1 MSIHPTA
8 FIDSSAEIHSEAVIG
23 PYCSIGPEVKIGATT
38 VLDSHV
44 YVAKWTTVGENC
56 HFYSFCS
63 VGTDPQDIK
72 YHGEKT
78 TLVIGRDNIFREFA
92 TINRGTPGGGAIT
105 RIGDNNFFLAYSHVA
120 HDAQMGSGILMANAA
135 TLAGHVS
142 VGDHSTV
149 GAFSAVHQFCR
160 VGPHAFIGGF
170 SVVTRDA
177 LPYVKTVGAR
187 NEAKIYGIN
196 TLGLQRKGVPEESI
210 EELKQVYRI
219 LFRSQLNTSDALAKV
234 RERGWKSP
242 EVGILIEFIETSHRG
257 VMR

>member
-8 FIDSSAEIHSEAVIG
+8 CIDKSSEIHSKAVIG
-23 PYCSIGPEVKIGATT
+23 PYCVVGPEVEIGAGT

-44 YVAKWTTVGENC
+44 LIHKWSTIGENSR
-56 HFYSFCS
+56 FYSFCS
-63 VGTDPQDIK
+63 VGTDPQDAK
-72 YHGEKT
+72 YRGEKT
-78 TLVIGRDNIFREFA
+78 TLVVGRNNVFREFA
-92 TINRGTPGGGAIT
+92 TVNRGSAGGGGVT

-135 TLAGHVS
+135 TLAGHVT

-196 TLGLQRKGVPEESI
+196 TIGLQRKGVPEESI

-219 LFRSQLNTSDALAKV
+219 LFRSQLNTGDALARV
-234 RERGWKSP
+234 RERGWKAP
-242 EVGILIEFIETSHRG
+242 EVGILIHFIETSERG
-257 VMR
+257 IMR